1 MATMTLSLSDAGW
14 AGTLVCGGLLLVLR
28 LLRDQLRALEQR
40 ANASLA
46 SVLTRRLWRFSPAR
60 LRQLGVL
67 LQVQH
72 GASVL
77 LSGAF
82 LGCLTM
88 SVSAKLVQRPLVAI
102 AVAALPAFALWLPLG
117 RAMWLTRRARARHDP
132 QRGRAAPPTLAT
144 GEEDSCTADRRL
156 PVTVVTGFLGAGKS
170 TLIKRILCEE
180 HGKKLLVIEN
190 ELGEEAIDHELLVQG
205 GEEEIVVLKNG
216 CLCCTVR
223 QDLRTALRALL
234 PRAAALDGV
243 LIETT
248 GVARPAP
255 VVQTFLWDTDLKD
268 RLRLDAVITLV
279 DCKHALRLLAPS
291 PRGGGGA
298 AEAEAAATASLF
310 SESAEA
316 CREQIAFADR
326 LLLNK
331 AGLHLHLHLVYPLH
345 PACLLPASLPP
356 ALLLDQVDLAT
367 ADEQAAV
374 AAAARAINPTARV
387 FACCRADAPLHE
399 LLGQHAFESS
409 AALER
414 LPQLRRPPSSGEL
427 EPHEAATSLSSVPP
441 SFLPHALRVESVS
454 LAAAELDL
462 DLFNTWVGDALQRRG
477 EHILRIKGILAVRGY
492 ECKFVF
498 HGAPCLGLARAC
510 TNPPTY
516 TPPQHHPNATTTNT
530 IQHQP
535 YPPTHTTMKAY

>member
-1 MATMTLSLSDAGW
+1 MATLSLSDAGW

-28 LLRDQLRALEQR
+28 LLRDQMRALEQR
-40 ANASLA
+40 ENTNLA
-46 SVLTRRLWRFSPAR
+46 SVLTQRLWRFSPAR

-67 LQVQH
+67 LQIQH

-88 SVSAKLVQRPLVAI
+88 SASAKLVQRPLAAV

-117 RAMWLTRRARARHDP
+117 RVMWLTRRARARHEP
-132 QRGRAAPPTLAT
+132 QRGRAAPPMLST

-170 TLIKRILCEE
+170 TLLNRILSEE

-223 QDLRTALRALL
+223 QDLRMALRALL

-255 VVQTFLWDTDLKD
+255 VVQTLLWDADLKE
-268 RLRLDAVITLV
+268 RLRLDALITLV

-291 PRGGGGA
+291 PRARGASAGGA
-298 AEAEAAATASLF
+298 SAGGASAGGASEAEAAAAATASLF

-331 AGLHLHLHLVYPLH
+331 VGPRLVGPPR
-345 PACLLPASLPP
+345 PACPLLASLPP
-356 ALLLDQVDLAT
+356 CCLARST
-367 ADEQAAV
+367 SPPPRSKPPSPPPRAPSTPPRV
-374 AAAARAINPTARV
+374 SSPAAARTRPCTSCSGSMPSRAARPSRD
-387 FACCRADAPLHE
+387 CR
-399 LLGQHAFESS
+399 S
-409 AALER
+409 
-414 LPQLRRPPSSGEL
+414 
-427 EPHEAATSLSSVPP
+427 
-441 SFLPHALRVESVS
+441 
-454 LAAAELDL
+454 
-462 DLFNTWVGDALQRRG
+462 
-477 EHILRIKGILAVRGY
+477 
-492 ECKFVF
+492 
-498 HGAPCLGLARAC
+498 
-510 TNPPTY
+510 
-516 TPPQHHPNATTTNT
+516 
-530 IQHQP
+530 
-535 YPPTHTTMKAY
+535 